1 MKITCLVDDCAREGV
16 GAEHGLSLWVEACGK
31 KLLFDSGAS
40 GLFLENAARLG
51 IDIAEAD
58 FAVLSHAHY
67 DHGGGLAAFLQANSR
82 AKVYV
87 RAGAFAPRY
96 ARRRSG
102 KTEYIGIDAALA
114 GNGRVVETGETC
126 TLAPGLTL
134 FSGVRGR
141 ELFSGANRLLL
152 GPDGETP
159 GPAGRRDRRLPSRRA
174 RHLRRGRGPGG
185 RRGRA
190 PARPARHEVLH
201 RPLHRPAILRA
212 PRRKDGPAYFLSP
225 RGRYGGNMK
234 KSPRQTAGGAVLS
247 DFRPGSRGSGGGC
260 TRTSAGGPPGWGG
273 CRPR

>member
-40 GLFLENAARLG
+40 GLFLENASRLG
-51 IDIAEAD
+51 IDVADAD

-67 DHGGGLAAFLQANSR
+67 DHGGGLAAFLEANSR

-102 KTEYIGIDAALA
+102 RTEYIGIDAALA
-114 GNGRVVETGETC
+114 GNSRVVETGETC

-159 GPAGRRDRRLPSRRA
+159 DDFAHEQ
-174 RHLRRGRGPGG
+174 HLLIREGG
-185 RRGRA
+185 RRALIAGCSHCGIVNILSRLSELDPAPPDAVIGGFHLAVPGTSDVDEALVDGVAERLLALPGTRYYTGHCTGLPSYARLAEKMGRRVA
-190 PARPARHEVLH
+190 YLH
-201 RPLHRPAILRA
+201 
-212 PRRKDGPAYFLSP
+212 
-225 RGRYGGNMK
+225 
-234 KSPRQTAGGAVLS
+234 AGDTVEI
-247 DFRPGSRGSGGGC
+247 
-260 TRTSAGGPPGWGG
+260 
-273 CRPR
+273 

>member
-40 GLFLENAARLG
+40 GLFLENASRLG
-51 IDIAEAD
+51 IDVADAD

-67 DHGGGLAAFLQANSR
+67 DHGGGLAAFLEANSR

-102 KTEYIGIDAALA
+102 RTEYIGIDAALA
-114 GNGRVVETGETC
+114 GNSRVVETGETC

-159 GPAGRRDRRLPSRRA
+159 D
-174 RHLRRGRGPGG
+174 
-185 RRGRA
+185 
-190 PARPARHEVLH
+190 
-201 RPLHRPAILRA
+201 
-212 PRRKDGPAYFLSP
+212 
-225 RGRYGGNMK
+225 
-234 KSPRQTAGGAVLS
+234 
-247 DFRPGSRGSGGGC
+247 DF
-260 TRTSAGGPPGWGG
+260 AH
-273 CRPR
+273 

>member
-51 IDIAEAD
+51 IDVADAD

-67 DHGGGLAAFLQANSR
+67 DHGGGLAAFLEANSR

-96 ARRRSG
+96 ARRRNG
-102 KTEYIGIDAALA
+102 RTEYIGIDAALA

-126 TLAPGLTL
+126 ALAPGLTL

-141 ELFSGANRLLL
+141 ELF
-152 GPDGETP
+152 
-159 GPAGRRDRRLPSRRA
+159 RA
-174 RHLRRGRGPGG
+174 RTACCWARTARRRTTSPTSSTCSSARGAAA
-185 RRGRA
+185 RSS
-190 PARPARHEVLH
+190 PAAR
-201 RPLHRPAILRA
+201 
-212 PRRKDGPAYFLSP
+212 
-225 RGRYGGNMK
+225 
-234 KSPRQTAGGAVLS
+234 TAAS
-247 DFRPGSRGSGGGC
+247 
-260 TRTSAGGPPGWGG
+260 
-273 CRPR
+273 